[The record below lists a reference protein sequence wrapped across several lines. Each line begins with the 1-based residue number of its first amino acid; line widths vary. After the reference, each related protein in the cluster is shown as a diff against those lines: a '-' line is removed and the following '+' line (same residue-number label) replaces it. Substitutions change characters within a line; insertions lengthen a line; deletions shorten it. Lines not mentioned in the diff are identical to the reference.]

1 MQIETVFTEGAL
13 VDIDISTGTFE
24 RRLQP
29 EDLGIDPTKL
39 SKAFKLGSKSL
50 MPAEIISEFKHHD
63 YKARSLL
70 TQMSFSFPFGGARF
84 IPKKTLIEFAERIEK
99 IIGAFNISVAKLV
112 DNYDKYKL
120 QMRKHYVEA
129 ANNAYDILTQ
139 LHGLQ
144 ADKTEFINGF
154 LERVDKF
161 YPKLSEVSK
170 KFNMDYQVFQVALPD
185 LSQASYEDMAT
196 ESAKVK
202 MLEDA
207 YKSKISR
214 KINEFVNSL
223 VGELRTKADNVL
235 KKVEVGFVNNKRYT
249 ESTHRML
256 KEMIDNYG
264 SLNIVGDKDFQQD
277 LENFKT
283 LFLNNTA
290 KTIRENQDLRK
301 QILEALKSLTKR
313 VLDQSEIYH
322 LAEAYRNKIKV

>member
-1 MQIETVFTEGAL
+1 MQLDTVFTEGAL

-29 EDLGIDPTKL
+29 EDLGLDPKKL

-50 MPAEIISEFKHHD
+50 MPAEIVSEFKHHD

-70 TQMSFSFPFGGARF
+70 AQMSFSFPFGGARF
-84 IPKKTLIEFAERIEK
+84 IPKKTLVEFAEKMEKVIES
-99 IIGAFNISVAKLV
+99 FNISVAKLV
-112 DNYDKYKL
+112 DNYEKYKL
-120 QMRKHYVEA
+120 QMRQYYVEA
-129 ANNAYDILTQ
+129 ANNAYDTLTQ
-139 LHGLQ
+139 MHGLK

-223 VGELRTKADNVL
+223 VGELRAKAENVL
-235 KKVEVGFVNNKRYT
+235 KKVEAGFVNNKRYT
-249 ESTHRML
+249 EATHRML
-256 KEMIDNYG
+256 KEMIESYG
-264 SLNIVGDKDFQQD
+264 SLNIVGDKEFQQD

-283 LFLNNTA
+283 KFLGNQA
-290 KTIRENQDLRK
+290 QTIRENQDLRK
-301 QILEALKSLTKR
+301 QILEALKGLTKR
-313 VLDQSEIYH
+313 VLDQSEIH
-322 LAEAYRNKIKV
+322 KLAEAYRSKLKV

>member
-1 MQIETVFTEGAL
+1 MQLDTVFTEGAL
-13 VDIDISTGTFE
+13 VDIDISTGSFE

-29 EDLGIDPTKL
+29 EDLGLDPQKL

-50 MPAEIISEFKHHD
+50 MPIEIISEFKHHD

-84 IPKKTLIEFAERIEK
+84 IPKKTLVDFAERIES
-99 IIGAFNISVAKLV
+99 IIVAFNKSVTKLV
-112 DNYDKYKL
+112 DNYEKYKL

-129 ANNAYDILTQ
+129 ANEAYDRLTQ
-139 LHGLQ
+139 MHGLQ

-161 YPKLSEVSK
+161 YPNVSDIPK

-196 ESAKVK
+196 ESQKVK

-207 YKSKISR
+207 YRTKIYR

-223 VGELRTKADNVL
+223 VSELRSKAEKVL
-235 KKVEVGFVNNKRYT
+235 KCVEAGFDNNRKYT
-249 ESTHRML
+249 EATHRML
-256 KEMIDNYG
+256 KDMIENYG
-264 SLNIVGDKDFQQD
+264 SLNIVNDKGFQD
-277 LENFKT
+277 ELESYKT
-283 LFLNNTA
+283 RFLGNDA
-290 KTIRENQDLRK
+290 KTIRGNPDLRK
-301 QILEALKSLTKR
+301 QMLEALKSLTKR
-313 VLDQSEIYH
+313 VLDQSEIQQ
-322 LAEAYRNKIKV
+322 LAEAYRTKIKV